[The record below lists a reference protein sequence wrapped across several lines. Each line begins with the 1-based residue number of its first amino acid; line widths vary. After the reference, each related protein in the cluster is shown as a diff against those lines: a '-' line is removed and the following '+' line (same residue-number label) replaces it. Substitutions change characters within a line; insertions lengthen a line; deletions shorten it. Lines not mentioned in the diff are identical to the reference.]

1 MGKNLNI
8 KQGFTLI
15 EVVLVLAIGGLIILM
30 ALVVF
35 PNAMANLNDTQRRED
50 YAQLA
55 TNVNQYSS
63 SNNGKI
69 IRLVG
74 TKAKL
79 SDDACRTLDAATYI
93 NSTGEDP
100 DGYPYTL
107 IACTYKGWQS
117 TQNSKI
123 PVSDNTGTEV
133 FLVIGADCDGESDDE
148 KVTFSIP
155 GENNSTK
162 AYAVFGGLQTG
173 SKTYCNANM
182 TTNDA
187 GSGDTDGD
195 A

>member
-50 YAQLA
+50 YAQL
-55 TNVNQYSS
+55 
-63 SNNGKI
+63 I

-79 SDDACRTLDAATYI
+79 SDDTCRTLDAATYI

-133 FLVIGADCDGESDDE
+133 FLVIGADCDGESDDAN
-148 KVTFSIP
+148 VTFSIP

>member
-1 MGKNLNI
+1 MGKNS
-8 KQGFTLI
+8 KKGFTLI

-30 ALVVF
+30 ALLVF

-50 YAQLA
+50 YAQIA

-69 IRLVG
+69 IRLLG
-74 TKAKL
+74 SKATLKTTEPKTL
-79 SDDACRTLDAATYI
+79 SAATYI

-100 DGYPYTL
+100 DGHPYTL
-107 IACTYKGWQS
+107 TAYTYAGWAGAGYPIPAVS
-117 TQNSKI
+117 NEGTQ
-123 PVSDNTGTEV
+123 V
-133 FLVIGADCDGESDDE
+133 FLILGADCDGSIDSREDI
-148 KVTFSIP
+148 TFSVP

-182 TTNDA
+182 SSAEVTTE
-187 GSGDTDGD
+187 
-195 A
+195 